1 MEQDN
6 KTLNVNDKRPEEQ
19 TKPGMRQI
27 LIETDGNDIKI
38 VKAEVSG
45 SIELKAILQTLI
57 LYINNKDKKE

>member
-6 KTLNVNDKRPEEQ
+6 KTLNVNDKRPEQE

-27 LIETDGNDIKI
+27 LIETDGNDIRI

-45 SIELKAILQTLI
+45 SIELRAIFETLI
-57 LYINNKDKKE
+57 AYINNKQKKQ